1 MTDRFSNV
9 HPSLSGPASTG
20 FAILPDDDVDLV
32 ETTRGLYLGSGGDIA
47 VVMASGAS
55 IVLTSVPG
63 GSILPLRVSRVL
75 DTGTTADGIV
85 GLV

>member
-1 MTDRFSNV
+1 MTDRFSDV
-9 HPSLSGPASTG
+9 HPSLSGPASSG
-20 FAILPDDDVDLV
+20 FVILPDDDANLL
-32 ETTRGLYLGSGGDIA
+32 ETTRGLYVGSGGDIA

-55 IVLTSVPG
+55 VVLTNIPS

>member
-20 FAILPDDDVDLV
+20 FTILPDDDANLL
-32 ETTRGLYLGSGGDIA
+32 ETTRGLYIGSGGDIS
-47 VVMASGAS
+47 VVMTSGAS
-55 IVLTSVPG
+55 IVLTNVPG
-63 GSILPLRVSRVL
+63 GSILPLRVNRVL
-75 DTGTTADGIV
+75 ATGTTTSGIV